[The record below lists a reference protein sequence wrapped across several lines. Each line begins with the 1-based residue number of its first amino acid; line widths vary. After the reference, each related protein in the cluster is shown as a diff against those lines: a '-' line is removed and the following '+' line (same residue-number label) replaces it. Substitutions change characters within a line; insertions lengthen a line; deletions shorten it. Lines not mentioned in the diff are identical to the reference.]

1 MDGRAFIDM
10 FFLLCSRVE
19 WIGNDNDSRF
29 QILPARAAIGRHAL
43 LRRGPAFPFSM
54 TMIQSQKHTKERIST
69 NNSVVGCSDGVI
81 ETMSASR
88 NMNFLYRKKF
98 GMIHS
103 YIPITLKS
111 TKTITDLLIESNDE
125 R

>member
-1 MDGRAFIDM
+1 
-10 FFLLCSRVE
+10 
-19 WIGNDNDSRF
+19 
-29 QILPARAAIGRHAL
+29 
-43 LRRGPAFPFSM
+43 M
-54 TMIQSQKHTKERIST
+54 TMIQSQNQKNESMQATPF
-69 NNSVVGCSDGVI
+69 VGCSDGVI

-88 NMNFLYRKKF
+88 NMNFLYRKKC